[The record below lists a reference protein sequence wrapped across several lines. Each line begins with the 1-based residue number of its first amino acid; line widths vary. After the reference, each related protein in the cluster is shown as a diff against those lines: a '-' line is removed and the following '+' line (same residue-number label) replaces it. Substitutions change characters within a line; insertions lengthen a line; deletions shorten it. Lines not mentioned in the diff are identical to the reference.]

1 MKKKLIISVFVL
13 LGICQTIFAQTD
25 GVDYSLD
32 GISRSLRQY
41 QIVSLGTFYNGLARI
56 EIKQNGQNRYGLINK
71 FGKVIL
77 PCENSY
83 LDEKIKIGEGLIL
96 LYNRD
101 LFAYGYVDINGKSIL
116 PFQYEKAKP
125 FSEGLAVVQ
134 TIEDKESGKK
144 SLKKLHLWRFIDKQ
158 GNTIIPHVK
167 GLDEKRI
174 GEFHDG
180 VAAIGSYDET
190 NENETFYLIDKQGN
204 VIVSEK
210 PYRCIGKAENLF
222 IVRNEKRGTENRMFG
237 LMDKGGKMVI
247 PFAYRG
253 MQYASD
259 GLVCVINTDGKVGY
273 LDLQGNIRIP
283 FQFDKGG
290 VFVNGIA
297 LVKKDGI
304 TIAINQ
310 KGEVL
315 FHCPYQEIYSFHEG
329 LAAIRQNDKWGFINE
344 KGEIEIPC
352 QFDYVGDF
360 SEGLAMIKKEG
371 KQGYMNK
378 QGITILR

>member
-1 MKKKLIISVFVL
+1 MLFGMSVS
-13 LGICQTIFAQTD
+13 IMAQPSES
-25 GVDYSLD
+25 DYSLE
-32 GISRSLRQY
+32 GIYNTLSKYDVISLEP
-41 QIVSLGTFYNGLARI
+41 FHNGLARI
-56 EIKQNGQNRYGLINK
+56 EIKQNGQSLYGAINK
-71 FGKVIL
+71 FGKIIL
-77 PCENSY
+77 PCEYSH
-83 LDEKIKIGEGLIL
+83 LDKKIIIGEGLIV
-96 LYNRD
+96 LYNGD
-101 LFAYGYVDINGKSIL
+101 LYGYVDVNGKSIL
-116 PFQYEKAKP
+116 PFQYEKAKL
-125 FSEGLAVVQ
+125 FSEGLAAVQ
-134 TIEDKESGKK
+134 TIEDKKNRKEEK
-144 SLKKLHLWRFIDKQ
+144 LKKLYLWRFIDKQ